1 MNSLSVILLLIVI
14 ILFILFL
21 YIYITN
27 NNTTKSKYICIFLEK
42 QEAFNELFDNSLEP
56 FLQDDNITQLQ
67 LKLNNNTIN
76 DHNRNDLVQKI
87 YKQHILD
94 FTDDEKNILDEY
106 VKYIHHQTPK
116 IKWVFIKLSDAITN
130 NLPYTRNRAIILFPS
145 FIQSLYT
152 TNNNRFNRRL
162 LETLIHEH
170 IHVYQRY
177 NRSLFERYYNDLGFM
192 KVNITLPH
200 NTQIVSNPDGLDY
213 WVFKIKNN
221 YILPVL
227 INSDTNSFKGYN
239 FKYSYYML
247 DSNMNYRDY
256 TLYNLKE
263 LKEYTDIYCNN
274 PYIHNIYHPNEISS
288 DMITYIVSTIIYNEK
303 RDECFNKIYN
313 HLHYY
318 NII

>member
-1 MNSLSVILLLIVI
+1 MKSLSVILLLIVI
-14 ILFILFL
+14 ILLILFL
-21 YIYITN
+21 YIKN
-27 NNTTKSKYICIFLEK
+27 RHNTTKYSCIFLEK
-42 QEAFNELFDNSLEP
+42 QEAFNELFDNSLES
-56 FLQDDNITQLQ
+56 FLKDDNISQLQ
-67 LKLNNNTIN
+67 LKLNDNTIN
-76 DHNRNDLVQKI
+76 DHNRHDLVQKI
-87 YKQHILD
+87 YKEHILD
-94 FTDDEKNILDEY
+94 FTDDEKNIVDEY
-106 VKYIHHQTPK
+106 VKYIHHHTPN
-116 IKWVFIKLSDAITN
+116 IQWIFIKLSNAITN
-130 NLPYTRNRAIILFPS
+130 NLPYTRNRAIILFPN

-152 TNNNRFNRRL
+152 KNKNNKFNRRL

-177 NRSLFERYYNDLGFM
+177 NRRLFERYYNNLGFL

-227 INSDTNSFKGYN
+227 INGDTNSFKGYN

-247 DSNMNYRDY
+247 DNNMNYIDY

-288 DMITYIVSTIIYNEK
+288 DMITYILSTTIYKEN
-303 RDECFNKIYN
+303 RDDCFNKIYN